1 MTDTVLAVSLE
12 CTASDTTTSITNSLN
27 KFFNKASGAL
37 GGAFDMVAELNTAV
51 GEISEAMEGLTTSMS
66 NLLEEKLVDFVST
79 GLTAA
84 KNFIF
89 NKFPIFNLALKQ
101 SQAFANAALKP
112 ITGLFTAFGCIGSAI
127 KGALKNTIAN
137 MLTNMVKKGF
147 TNPIECAVTDFI
159 GALTGKITSMMD
171 GIIGPLIKPIESLF
185 SIVGNA
191 FGSVAGFLG
200 KGLNIIGK
208 IQGLLNCKDSGREC
222 HVQDTYT
229 LNGGSKPKNSD
240 AKKQNIITRGINNM
254 TDKINNVTERV
265 DKFGEKLDGLTSDV
279 GTWGIFGGSKEV
291 TREQEIKRLEKEI
304 KKYKREDGDDV
315 TSVLNQLNKRL
326 EEINA
331 QIDGRL
337 TTGNEILVSNGSEIR
352 TGDWWSKAT
361 SRGSKYYYL
370 GEFGSFNY
378 TSGGSSVKPRS
389 GVKRTKQQ
397 LIDASKTIKDYLA
410 QNKNILPKLEER
422 KDAIQKEINELSTDT
437 KYNELVD
444 ELEKTK
450 ALPEGSI
457 IKNKVDVTKDITREE
472 AECNGGNPFKCGLPK
487 VEIFGGNGEGA
498 VGEVILG
505 NFLQEVDTAINETEV
520 DVKVWNKDKKEY
532 VSSNFSTVGD
542 LPGGESLIKETAG
555 IIGVDLTYPGEGYT
569 EEPLVRF
576 ADNCEQGYGAYG
588 RAEIDKDPNSPTF
601 GQLTG
606 IVMLSVGENY
616 PSDGEKEAYVE
627 RIVVEDGGS
636 GYKMDDKVG
645 DFEIC
650 GLDENGAITKVCTND
665 KPYRTLPPAAVQS
678 ATGSG
683 AILTPVM
690 SRRRRRQEVVTV
702 IDCITPRGNIVGYVN
717 GKEYNGPFHVMP
729 NGTKMTGLEHSGF
742 DSTIYGTPQESL
754 RSGGAPSSNVG
765 STRIKTRSIREL
777 VNESESIQ
785 TTPTETYVDPVDES
799 GDTTPPPSTPPSS
812 GGGGY
817 GGGY

>member
-159 GALTGKITSMMD
+159 GALTGKISSMMD

-254 TDKINNVTERV
+254 TKKINTVTERV
-265 DKFGEKLDGLTSDV
+265 DKFGENLDGLTSDV

-304 KKYKREDGDDV
+304 KEYKREDGEDI
-315 TSVLNQLNKRL
+315 TSVSNKLNERIVLLEERVNSTAYLNQQLPDNYKIGDYYKDDPNILPGLNWMVLKL
-326 EEINA
+326 
-331 QIDGRL
+331 DGSF
-337 TTGNEILVSNGSEIR
+337 EKVKGSEKDR
-352 TGDWWSKAT
+352 PQ
-361 SRGSKYYYL
+361 
-370 GEFGSFNY
+370 FGSEY
-378 TSGGSSVKPRS
+378 S
-389 GVKRTKQQ
+389 RTQ
-397 LIDASKTIKDYLA
+397 LEFAAGKLKEIR
-410 QNKNILPKLEER
+410 KNILER
-422 KDAIQKEINELSTDT
+422 VDELKKEIYELSTDV
-437 KYNELVD
+437 KYNDLLA

-520 DVKVWNKDKKEY
+520 KVWNKDKKEY
-532 VSSNFSTVGD
+532 VSTVGD

-665 KPYRTLPPAAVQS
+665 KPYRTLPPAVVQS

-777 VNESESIQ
+777 INESESIQ

-799 GDTTPPPSTPPSS
+799 GDTTPPPSTPPSTPPSS

>member
-101 SQAFANAALKP
+101 SQAFANAALMP
-112 ITGLFTAFGCIGSAI
+112 ITGLFKAFGCIGSAI

-159 GALTGKITSMMD
+159 GALTGKISSMMD

-229 LNGGSKPKNSD
+229 LNGGSKPKNND

-254 TDKINNVTERV
+254 TDKINTVTERV
-265 DKFGEKLDGLTSDV
+265 DKFGENLDGLTSDV

-304 KKYKREDGDDV
+304 KKYKREDGDDI

-326 EEINA
+326 NEVNGTIDFKESTLENYKENLKSRENVDKRNDTNNPNKPLVFTNLPEADVIRAEISKIEA
-331 QIDGRL
+331 
-337 TTGNEILVSNGSEIR
+337 ELVTLR
-352 TGDWWSKAT
+352 
-361 SRGSKYYYL
+361 
-370 GEFGSFNY
+370 
-378 TSGGSSVKPRS
+378 
-389 GVKRTKQQ
+389 
-397 LIDASKTIKDYLA
+397 
-410 QNKNILPKLEER
+410 ER
-422 KDAIQKEINELSTDT
+422 KDAIQKEINELSTDA
-437 KYNELVD
+437 KYNDLVA

-472 AECNGGNPFKCGLPK
+472 AECNGGNPFKCGIPK

-520 DVKVWNKDKKEY
+520 DIKVWNKDKKEY

-650 GLDENGAITKVCTND
+650 GLDENGTITKVCTND
-665 KPYRTLPPAAVQS
+665 KPYRTLPPAVVQS
-678 ATGSG
+678 PTGSG

-777 VNESESIQ
+777 INESESTQ